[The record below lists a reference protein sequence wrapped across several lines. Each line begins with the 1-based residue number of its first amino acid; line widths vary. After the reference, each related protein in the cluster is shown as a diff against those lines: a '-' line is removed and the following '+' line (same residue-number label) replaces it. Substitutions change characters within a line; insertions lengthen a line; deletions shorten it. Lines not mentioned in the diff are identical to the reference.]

1 MKGLFL
7 VLGKLL
13 GLLCLYWA
21 VLAIPQLYT
30 YAFIDISPGPLPA
43 FETRA
48 ILISVGLLSILGN
61 CFLGV
66 WLVFKTQR
74 LADILR
80 IPADAGGLP
89 SFESESLLHV
99 GIVLVGI
106 YALVVSLPE
115 LARLLIESLQ
125 YANFSRSAHLTGS
138 LAKEVLRLALALYL
152 VVFPRHVMGV
162 LKKLDKSR

>member
-1 MKGLFL
+1 MKSLFL

-21 VLAIPQLYT
+21 VLAIPQLLT

-43 FETRA
+43 FVMRA
-48 ILISVGLLSILGN
+48 ILISVGLLSILGS

-99 GIVLVGI
+99 GIVLVGVYSLI
-106 YALVVSLPE
+106 VTLPE
-115 LARLLIESLQ
+115 LARLLLQSSQ
-125 YANFSRSAHLTGS
+125 YANFFRSAHFTGS
-138 LAKEVLRLALALYL
+138 LAEDVLRLALALYL
-152 VVFPRHVMGV
+152 VMFPRHVMGM